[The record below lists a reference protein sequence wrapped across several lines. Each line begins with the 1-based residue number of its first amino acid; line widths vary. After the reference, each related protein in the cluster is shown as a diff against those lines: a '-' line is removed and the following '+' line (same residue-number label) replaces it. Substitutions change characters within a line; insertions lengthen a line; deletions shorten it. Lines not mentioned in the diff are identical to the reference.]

1 MRILVDADACPV
13 KDEVLKVAERC
24 GLTVF
29 IVSNGGLRPS
39 RDPMI
44 THVTVAAGADAA
56 DDWIVEEAV
65 AGDIVVT
72 ADIPLAARILE
83 KDAYALGPTGRI
95 FDENTIGMALAMRDL
110 KQQIRETTQTQT
122 RNRSF
127 ERKDRSTFLQAL
139 DRLVTQQLRQDQEK
153 QA

>member
-13 KDEVLKVAERC
+13 KDEVLKVAKRYA
-24 GLTVF
+24 LPVF

-39 RDPMI
+39 RDPMVKNI
-44 THVTVAAGADAA
+44 TVAAGADVA
-56 DDWIVEEAV
+56 DDWIVDETE

-83 KDAYALGPTGRI
+83 KSASALGPTGRV
-95 FDENTIGMALAMRDL
+95 FDESTIGMALAMRDL

-127 ERKDRSTFLQAL
+127 MAKDRSAFLQSL
-139 DRLVTQQLRQDQEK
+139 DRLVTKKRENRP
-153 QA
+153 

>member
-13 KDEVLKVAERC
+13 KDEVLKVAERY
-24 GLTVF
+24 GLSVF

-39 RDPMI
+39 RDPMVKHI
-44 THVTVAAGADAA
+44 TVAAGADVA
-56 DDWIVEEAV
+56 DDWIVDETE

-72 ADIPLAARILE
+72 ADIPLAARVLE
-83 KDAYALGPTGRI
+83 KSAYALGPTGRI
-95 FDENTIGMALAMRDL
+95 FDESTIGMALAMRDL

-127 ERKDRSTFLQAL
+127 GAKDRSAFLQVL
-139 DRLVTQQLRQDQEK
+139 DRLATKKQEK
-153 QA
+153 QP